1 MSNEIKLNFDKTIT
15 KLAGNELGKHTYN
28 NQVKDKINYTDNE
41 IILIFPERI
50 DLIASSFIQGFF
62 EEIIRNIGISGVENK
77 VVIKSSIE
85 EIKNKIIQNLLW
97 FVGGLHLEIAALV
110 VSILAVIIT
119 IINFLF
125 QQKRET
131 KFFRKN
137 LDAEYF
143 NEIYKDSFI
152 FKIPTSRRYISFTTE
167 GNLVGVEKL
176 IEELTNVRAHSIY
189 YHYNDFDY
197 YSSLKE
203 QVESIEDFLVLTAQ
217 KTLHGE
223 DQNDFFNKLNT
234 KIKKLYEINYKK
246 YIGK

>member
-1 MSNEIKLNFDKTIT
+1 M
-15 KLAGNELGKHTYN
+15 
-28 NQVKDKINYTDNE
+28 
-41 IILIFPERI
+41 
-50 DLIASSFIQGFF
+50 
-62 EEIIRNIGISGVENK
+62 
-77 VVIKSSIE
+77 
-85 EIKNKIIQNLLW
+85 
-97 FVGGLHLEIAALV
+97 EIAALV